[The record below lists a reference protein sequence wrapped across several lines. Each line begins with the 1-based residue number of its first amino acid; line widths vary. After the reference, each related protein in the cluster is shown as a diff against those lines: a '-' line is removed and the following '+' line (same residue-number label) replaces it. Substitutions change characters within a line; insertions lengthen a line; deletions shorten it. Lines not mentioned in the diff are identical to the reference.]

1 MSPRKLSI
9 EICNTAINSWV
20 QELEY
25 VPREKTSQN
34 VVNFWNEIEKK
45 ATKTILKK
53 NRLGYINDV
62 IEDSIRDAKVA
73 RVFLPGKLSSQQES
87 QASAPESKISDLRTN
102 QDHGDEGDN
111 EIIKCQKRYMKPK
124 KIVLIWNPIANR
136 TDKLN
141 EDTTPVVVSS
151 LNESAT
157 FDRGKL

>member
-1 MSPRKLSI
+1 MLVVI
-9 EICNTAINSWV
+9 TQQAG
-20 QELEY
+20 
-25 VPREKTSQN
+25 SQ
-34 VVNFWNEIEKK
+34 
-45 ATKTILKK
+45 
-53 NRLGYINDV
+53 
-62 IEDSIRDAKVA
+62 
-73 RVFLPGKLSSQQES
+73 

-124 KIVLIWNPIANR
+124 KIVLIWNSIANR

>member
-1 MSPRKLSI
+1 MLVVI
-9 EICNTAINSWV
+9 TQQAG
-20 QELEY
+20 
-25 VPREKTSQN
+25 SQ
-34 VVNFWNEIEKK
+34 
-45 ATKTILKK
+45 
-53 NRLGYINDV
+53 
-62 IEDSIRDAKVA
+62 
-73 RVFLPGKLSSQQES
+73 

-124 KIVLIWNPIANR
+124 KIVLIWNSLMTIMTMTLMTLIMFIACLRPVTKQSIANR